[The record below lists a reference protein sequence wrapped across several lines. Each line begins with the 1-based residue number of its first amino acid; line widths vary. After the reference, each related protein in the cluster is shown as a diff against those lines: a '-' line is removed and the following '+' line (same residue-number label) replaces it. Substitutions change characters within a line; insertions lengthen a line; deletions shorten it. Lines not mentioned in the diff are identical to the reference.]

1 MKEHQRLFRFTLVGL
16 SGTILDVGIY
26 NILLLLFRM
35 PFQFAQVF
43 SFTAG
48 LLNNFYWN
56 RRWTYPEFRA
66 QPILSQLS
74 KFTFFSVIGLFI
86 RTVIIILLDP
96 FAVQMMQSLNL
107 SLLGM
112 TSESIGHNL
121 ALGIAII
128 IVLFWNFISNRL
140 WTFRRSIP
148 EKKIH
153 D

>member
-1 MKEHQRLFRFTLVGL
+1 MKEHQRLIRFTLVGL
-16 SGTILDVGIY
+16 TGTILDVSIY
-26 NILLLLFRM
+26 NVLILLFKM

-56 RRWTYPEFRA
+56 RRWTYPEYRT
-66 QPILSQLS
+66 QPVLSQLS

-96 FAVQMMQSLNL
+96 FAVQTLRSLNF
-107 SLLGM
+107 SILGM
-112 TSESIGHNL
+112 TPESAGHNF
-121 ALGIAII
+121 ALGIAIV

-148 EKKIH
+148 EKLNH